1 MTVLWSL
8 LAQILHILLVLLAAP
23 TVAGVLHRVGAML
36 SGRAGASVMTPW
48 RDLARLCRK
57 TAMEQETTTSVGRF
71 APAVSLAATAVC
83 ACLVPSFALGM
94 TMSPMADVVTV
105 VSLLM
110 LARVALALAVFDAGA
125 ALPGLGQ
132 QEASASAVIA
142 EPALMLAVV
151 ALGVMAGTFDIDGIA
166 AQQRDGVLLPA
177 TSSAV
182 AFAAM
187 LALFLAAPEDSRAE
201 TVFGGTDLAMVLVSG
216 WLRRLVWIGLI
227 GTLFLPVG
235 IATAGT
241 NPLAWLLGLAV
252 WALKV
257 CLGVMGLI
265 LVRHMAGRLS
275 RRARPELVTVAA
287 LLALLA
293 VAMALANAG
302 AA

>member
-1 MTVLWSL
+1 MTIVWSL
-8 LAQILHILLVLLAAP
+8 LAQILHILLVLAAAP
-23 TVAGVLHRVGAML
+23 TVAGVLHRASAML
-36 SGRAGASVMTPW
+36 SGRAGASVITPW

-57 TAMEQETTTSVGRF
+57 TAMEQETTTAIGRF
-71 APAVSLAATAVC
+71 APAVSLAATVVC

-94 TMSPMADVVTV
+94 TLSPMADVVTV
-105 VSLLM
+105 VSLLV

-132 QEASASAVIA
+132 QGASALAVIA

-151 ALGVMAGTFDIDGIA
+151 ALGVMAGTFDINGIA
-166 AQQRDGVLLPA
+166 AQQHDGILLPA

-187 LALFLAAPEDSRAE
+187 LVLFLAATEDSLAE
-201 TVFGGTDLAMVLVSG
+201 TVFAGTDLAMVLLSA

-227 GTLFLPVG
+227 GTLLLPVG
-235 IATAGT
+235 IAPAGA
-241 NPLAWLLGLAV
+241 NPMAWLLGLAV

-265 LVRHMAGRLS
+265 LMRQLAGRLS
-275 RRARPELVTVAA
+275 RRIRPQLVTVAA